1 MDESE
6 IEWRLLPDEDWV
18 RAYDLSLKKGRVQL
32 LTLPLSDQHNWP
44 GHILKK
50 RYLKLKKDVEGSENM
65 PVSPTHSLISF
76 LKSARLTS
84 MCELSTSSS
93 LTSSRSSTPFPPLQQ
108 LSSSPEASMGASLFV
123 CLPFPSSLRRD

>member
-18 RAYDLSLKKGRVQL
+18 SAYDLSLKKGRVQL

-65 PVSPTHSLISF
+65 PVSPTLSLIAF
-76 LKSARLTS
+76 LKSARLMS
-84 MCELSTSSS
+84 RCVNAVRRAHQHPLGAVRR
-93 LTSSRSSTPFPPLQQ
+93 SSRSH
-108 LSSSPEASMGASLFV
+108 G
-123 CLPFPSSLRRD
+123 